1 MFDQMP
7 QAEQNEVID
16 SIPLRRMPSVNE
28 CAAPVLFLASDDA
41 SYITGAVLD
50 VNGGRFMAG

>member
-1 MFDQMP
+1 MADKDR
-7 QAEQNEVID
+7 NEVLD
-16 SIPLRRMPSVNE
+16 SIPLHRMPELRE
-28 CAAPVLFLASDDA
+28 CVEPVLFLASDES

>member
-1 MFDQMP
+1 MFDEMTR
-7 QAEQNEVID
+7 AEQDEVID
-16 SIPLRRMPSVNE
+16 SIPLRRMPTVDE